1 MTLLHLP
8 PSPSHPVERDG
19 YRHRLSRQGQRCG
32 LLGSTLKWKRAAD
45 PQNSSNKDTSQTTI
59 DSSTKEQLA
68 AIEKAIKTNQ
78 EGVIKKIVERVIRSD
93 PQMHQNLKKVEA

>member
-1 MTLLHLP
+1 MR
-8 PSPSHPVERDG
+8 PSRIDPQLEA
-19 YRHRLSRQGQRCG
+19 SRTD
-32 LLGSTLKWKRAAD
+32 S
-45 PQNSSNKDTSQTTI
+45 QNSSNKDTSQTTI

>member
-1 MTLLHLP
+1 MR
-8 PSPSHPVERDG
+8 PSRIDPQLEA
-19 YRHRLSRQGQRCG
+19 SR
-32 LLGSTLKWKRAAD
+32 AD
-45 PQNSSNKDTSQTTI
+45 SQNSSNKDTSQTTI

>member
-1 MTLLHLP
+1 VGLNVQTLLRPYRLAGRSYSGSTPNQGARQSGIPLKRHRATAHV
-8 PSPSHPVERDG
+8 SPSVHVVR
-19 YRHRLSRQGQRCG
+19 
-32 LLGSTLKWKRAAD
+32 
-45 PQNSSNKDTSQTTI
+45 
-59 DSSTKEQLA
+59 SSTKEQLA

>member
-1 MTLLHLP
+1 MRPCRIDPQL
-8 PSPSHPVERDG
+8 EA
-19 YRHRLSRQGQRCG
+19 SR
-32 LLGSTLKWKRAAD
+32 AD